1 MKSALLSTN
10 FLISHGQATRSTFTY
25 SRVIHFIF
33 FLHLLGL
40 DLTLFAAPRL
50 IEFVK
55 RTIPGFIA
63 CQTNVAQLML
73 VKIGERPQGQATI
86 SPLLERRI
94 QRNQRIDSVQDD
106 VAVS

>member
-1 MKSALLSTN
+1 
-10 FLISHGQATRSTFTY
+10 
-25 SRVIHFIF
+25 VIHFIF
-33 FLHLLGL
+33 FLHLRGL

-50 IEFVK
+50 FEFVK

-73 VKIGERPQGQATI
+73 VKIGERPQGQAAI